1 MLLLNALLASLVY
14 GQSPQAV
21 LEREQ
26 YLEATA
32 VVSEPDGIA
41 RLECWK
47 FNTPLHQYPTVGS
60 ALYLA
65 DTSNVTYVVLPPRSG
80 EGLHKPPHPMS
91 VPPPPCGLSYTIV
104 WFLTLSSILRLFIL
118 LSGLAHVTLPHGED
132 EAWIMEGVNGLV
144 VATDVT
150 GVGHYTEY
158 PSDKETVA
166 LQLPFLNGIVPGH
179 EVLHSGACHLT

>member
-1 MLLLNALLASLVY
+1 MLLLNVLLASLVY

-65 DTSNVTYVVLPPRSG
+65 DTTNVTYVVLPPRSG
-80 EGLHKPPHPMS
+80 EGLHKPPHPM
-91 VPPPPCGLSYTIV
+91 
-104 WFLTLSSILRLFIL
+104 LFIL

-166 LQLPFLNGIVPGH
+166 LQLPFLNRIVPGH
-179 EVLHSGACHLT
+179 EKCDKNQTPSGFHAGNS